1 MNKITI
7 IGLGLIGNSIGMAV
21 KRAATTTVGDQAQP
35 PALGIRVAGFDPS
48 HERETAALR
57 RFGSVDEV
65 APDLQRAVQ
74 DAQLVVISTPDSAVR
89 EVLEAIAP
97 YLEAGA
103 TVTDTMQSKEAVM
116 SWAGE
121 LLGTQAY
128 FVGGHPLSNMLDL
141 TTAADDAVPSA
152 DLFSEAPYCILP
164 TMRANNESLN
174 RVIRLVE
181 ILGAKPL
188 FIDTLEHDSFVAA
201 ASQLPVAASA
211 TLLQVTAGGPTWQ
224 DMSVF
229 AGAQFSSVS
238 EPMADD
244 PQLLAAGMLQN
255 RQALL
260 RWIDQYMYA
269 LSDLR
274 DTITQG
280 DLAALTDVLQRA
292 HTSQAGHAHRT
303 EKEAELHNELRQAIG
318 EANPMRGLMGGYLSE
333 KIFRKKER

>member
-35 PALGIRVAGFDPS
+35 PALGIRVVGFDPNR
-48 HERETAALR
+48 ERETEALR

-74 DAQLVVISTPDSAVR
+74 GAQLVVIATPDNAVR

-121 LLGTQAY
+121 ALGADAY
-128 FVGGHPLSNMLDL
+128 FIGGHPLSNMLDL
-141 TTAADDAVPSA
+141 PTAGEGAVPSA
-152 DLFSEAPYCILP
+152 DLFAKAPYCILP
-164 TMRANNESLN
+164 TGRANNESLN
-174 RVIRLVE
+174 RVIRLAE
-181 ILGAKPL
+181 ILGAQPL

-201 ASQLPVAASA
+201 ASQLPAVTSA
-211 TLLQVTAGGPTWQ
+211 TLLKVTAGGPTWQ

-229 AGAQFSSVS
+229 AGESFNSVS
-238 EPMADD
+238 EPLADD
-244 PQLLAAGMLQN
+244 PQLLADSMLQN

-260 RWIDQYMYA
+260 RWVDQYMYA
-269 LSDLR
+269 LGDLR
-274 DTITQG
+274 EVLISG
-280 DLAALTDVLQRA
+280 DRAALLDTLQRA
-292 HTSQAGHAHRT
+292 HASQIGHANRD
-303 EKEAELHNELRQAIG
+303 EKEAELRNELRQAIG
-318 EANPMRGLMGGYLSE
+318 ETNPMRGLMGGYLSE
-333 KIFRKKER
+333 RIFRKKEK

>member
-35 PALGIRVAGFDPS
+35 PALGIRVTGFDPS
-48 HERETAALR
+48 REHETAALR

-74 DAQLVVISTPDSAVR
+74 GAQLVVIATPDNAVR

-97 YLEAGA
+97 YLEEGA

-121 LLGTQAY
+121 VLGADAY
-128 FVGGHPLSNMLDL
+128 FIGGHPLSKVMDL
-141 TTAADDAVPSA
+141 ATASDEAVPSA
-152 DLFSEAPYCILP
+152 DLFAKASYCILP
-164 TMRANNESLN
+164 TTRANNESLN

-181 ILGAKPL
+181 ILGAQPL

-201 ASQLPVAASA
+201 VSQLPVAASA
-211 TLLQVTAGGPTWQ
+211 ILLQVTACGPTWQ

-229 AGAQFSSVS
+229 AGEQFDSVS
-238 EPMADD
+238 EPVASD
-244 PQLLAAGMLQN
+244 PQLLGDSMLQN
-255 RQALL
+255 QQALL
-260 RWIDQYMYA
+260 RWVDQYMYA
-269 LSDLR
+269 LGDLR
-274 DTITQG
+274 EALMRG
-280 DLAALTDVLQRA
+280 DRAALLETLQRA
-292 HTSQAGHAHRT
+292 HTAQASHANSD
-303 EKEAELHNELRQAIG
+303 EKEAELHNELRQSIG
-318 EANPMRGLMGGYLSE
+318 EANPVRGLMGGYLSE
-333 KIFRKKER
+333 KIFRKKEK